1 MAIGE
6 KDAGFSIGDTK
17 NSPGICRHRSGVPH
31 LWHILLLDR
40 RAVQTNPAEHEHN
53 YTPAPSE
60 PQLLAAEKQAKPAEG
75 GKSKPDFRRSTC

>member
-17 NSPGICRHRSGVPH
+17 KSPSACRHRSGVPH
-31 LWHILLLDR
+31 LSHILLPDR
-40 RAVQTNPAEHEHN
+40 RAVPTNPEEHEHK
-53 YTPAPSE
+53 YTPAPFE
-60 PQLLAAEKQAKPAEG
+60 PQMLAAQKQAKPAEG